1 MKIKPVIMAGGQGT
15 RLWPLSCSIN
25 PKQFLKTL
33 TESSLLQKTLI
44 RNKFFGMPLVITGD
58 RHEFITKEQAAEINT
73 EIELITEPLAK
84 NTAMCA
90 VITALAAKNNGFDTV
105 ILLPSDHYIS
115 DEEKYLT
122 TINKALSY
130 VEKWGIC
137 IIGIPIDR
145 PNTEYGYIKA
155 ETLIAENIY
164 QTSHFIEKPSLEQV
178 HNYIQ
183 NGRYFWNSG
192 IFIYNIDFLLNHM
205 CKFQPDLWDIA
216 QNALNSATKNAN
228 TTKLDLEIYNKA
240 KAVSIDHA
248 IIEHIAKM
256 VMVKA
261 NFAWNDLGTWHS
273 LWQIK
278 QKDITDN
285 YCEGNVII
293 SDTTNSYIS
302 SDSKLTTVVGLDNI
316 IVINSKNG
324 LLVADKSKAAEI
336 KQLVMQMEEYRQKE
350 V

>member
-1 MKIKPVIMAGGQGT
+1 MKIKPVIMAGGQGA

-33 TESSLLQKTLI
+33 TKLSLLQKTLI
-44 RNKFFGMPLVITGD
+44 RNKPFGMPLVITGD

-84 NTAMCA
+84 NTAICA

-105 ILLPSDHYIS
+105 
-115 DEEKYLT
+115 
-122 TINKALSY
+122 
-130 VEKWGIC
+130 
-137 IIGIPIDR
+137 
-145 PNTEYGYIKA
+145 
-155 ETLIAENIY
+155 
-164 QTSHFIEKPSLEQV
+164 
-178 HNYIQ
+178 
-183 NGRYFWNSG
+183 
-192 IFIYNIDFLLNHM
+192 
-205 CKFQPDLWDIA
+205 
-216 QNALNSATKNAN
+216 
-228 TTKLDLEIYNKA
+228 KLDLEIYNKA

-285 YCEGNVII
+285 YCEGNVVV

-302 SDSKLTTVVGLDNI
+302 SDNKLTTVVGLDNI

-336 KQLVMQMEEYRQKE
+336 KQLAMQMEEYRQKE

>member
-15 RLWPLSCSIN
+15 RLWPLSLSIK
-25 PKQFLKTL
+25 PKQFLKTSL
-33 TESSLLQKTLI
+33 ELSSLQKTLI
-44 RNKFFGMPLVITGD
+44 RNKSFGVPLVITGE
-58 RHEFITKEQAAEINT
+58 RYEFIAKEQAAEINA

-90 VITALAAKNNGFDTV
+90 VITALTAKNDGFDTV

-115 DEEKYLT
+115 DEEKYLA

-130 VEKWGIC
+130 VEKWAIC
-137 IIGIPIDR
+137 TIGIPIDR

-155 ETLIAENIY
+155 ETIFAENIY
-164 QTSHFIEKPSLEQV
+164 QANHFIEKPSLEHI

-183 NGRYFWNSG
+183 SGGYFWNSG
-192 IFIYNIDFLLNHM
+192 IFIYNIDFLLNQIQE
-205 CKFQPDLWDIA
+205 FQPDLLDIA
-216 QNALNSATKNAN
+216 EKALNLAKKDKNI
-228 TTKLDLEIYNKA
+228 TKLDLEIYNKA

-248 IIEHIAKM
+248 VIEHIPQM
-256 VMVKA
+256 IMIKA
-261 NFAWNDLGTWHS
+261 NFAWSDVGTWHS
-273 LWQIK
+273 LWQTK

-285 YCEGNVII
+285 YCEGNVVV

-302 SDSKLTTVVGLDNI
+302 SDNKLTTVVGLDNI

-336 KQLVMQMEEYRQKE
+336 KQLVMHMEEYRI
-350 V
+350 